1 MIPKEFP
8 AKKQGYLF
16 RDFPGTMPQPSAALT
31 MPARARP
38 DIGSEALGRLARS
51 DAFLRRDLQA
61 CLRAVA
67 ETACAVL
74 AVTRAGV
81 WLYNEAGD
89 AIECVTLCRL
99 DRAPDEAGAVLRQE
113 ELPAYFEALAENRV
127 VAVADILDDPRT
139 GEFGPAYH
147 ARTGIRALVDAP
159 VLLRG
164 ALTAI
169 LCCEQSAEP
178 RAWTPEEMA
187 FTASLADFVAL
198 ALANEENRLS
208 EERARSADRRYRDL
222 FENAVE
228 GIFQMSPDGRFMAV
242 NPALVR
248 LLGYERAEQMLS
260 RREPAG
266 ALFVSTRR
274 RDELRALMDNVGRAE
289 GFETE
294 IHRADG
300 PVIWISVNIRAV
312 PGEDGRTAFFE
323 GTVEDITHRKR
334 TEAQLAHQAL
344 HDNLTQLP
352 NRTLLADRLSRA
364 LVRARLRQSRGC
376 AAILLDI
383 DNFRL
388 VNTTL
393 GPTIGDRMLVV
404 MARRLKAH
412 LNPGDTLARLG
423 RDDFVVVVEDVADDA
438 EALARADAL
447 REVLSAPLELEG
459 NELFPT
465 ASVGVLWDDGARSSP
480 EELLRDLGIA
490 VHAAKAKGK
499 GRTIAFETAMRTG
512 PQEALRLQSDLRKAL
527 ERDEFELHY
536 QPIVDL
542 RDSALIG
549 FEALVRW
556 RHPSRG
562 MVPPSLFIPAAEESG
577 LIAPLGDWILRAACT
592 AMGRWQGMLAGVDD
606 ADRPLR
612 VSINMSPVQLVS
624 SDLIDTIDR
633 ILGETGA
640 EVARLRLEVTEAAL
654 SQEVELVSQRLEAL
668 RQRGFQVLIDDFGTG
683 YSSLSRLHRLPFD
696 GLKIDQSF
704 IRPMLFDADS
714 ASIVRTVVALGQGM
728 NVRTVAEGVEDAET
742 AEALL
747 KLGCDRAQGYHF
759 ARPMPAADADRL
771 VGMRAKGAVALPLD

>member
-1 MIPKEFP
+1 M
-8 AKKQGYLF
+8 
-16 RDFPGTMPQPSAALT
+16 
-31 MPARARP
+31 
-38 DIGSEALGRLARS
+38 GR
-51 DAFLRRDLQA
+51 QA
-61 CLRAVA
+61 V
-67 ETACAVL
+67 
-74 AVTRAGV
+74 
-81 WLYNEAGD
+81 
-89 AIECVTLCRL
+89 
-99 DRAPDEAGAVLRQE
+99 
-113 ELPAYFEALAENRV
+113 
-127 VAVADILDDPRT
+127 
-139 GEFGPAYH
+139 
-147 ARTGIRALVDAP
+147 
-159 VLLRG
+159 
-164 ALTAI
+164 
-169 LCCEQSAEP
+169 
-178 RAWTPEEMA
+178 
-187 FTASLADFVAL
+187 
-198 ALANEENRLS
+198 
-208 EERARSADRRYRDL
+208 
-222 FENAVE
+222 
-228 GIFQMSPDGRFMAV
+228 
-242 NPALVR
+242 
-248 LLGYERAEQMLS
+248 
-260 RREPAG
+260 
-266 ALFVSTRR
+266 FVSSRR

-364 LVRARLRQSRGC
+364 LVRARLRQSQGC

-393 GPTIGDRMLVV
+393 GPTVGDRMLVV

-423 RDDFVVVVEDVADDA
+423 RDDFVVVIEDVPDDEA
-438 EALARADAL
+438 ALARADAL
-447 REVLSAPLELEG
+447 REVLSAPLELDG

-465 ASVGVLWDDGARSSP
+465 ASVGVLWDDGSRSSP

-577 LIAPLGDWILRAACT
+577 LIAPLGDWILRAACA

-606 ADRPLR
+606 SDRPLR

-624 SDLIDTIDR
+624 GELIDTIDR
-633 ILGETGA
+633 IVRETGA

-654 SQEVELVSQRLEAL
+654 SQEVELVQQRLEAL

-714 ASIVRTVVALGQGM
+714 LSIVRTVVALGQGM

-759 ARPMPAADADRL
+759 ARPMLAADADRL
-771 VGMRAKGAVALPLD
+771 VALRAQGTVALPLD

>member
-1 MIPKEFP
+1 
-8 AKKQGYLF
+8 
-16 RDFPGTMPQPSAALT
+16 